1 MGADA
6 ARASLYTPEQMCL
19 NYRDLPTWEAVL
31 RPRAR
36 QEAVADDRRKP
47 AEGEQPVLAA
57 KGMFRSAFSFNQPG
71 LRGEIWGS
79 RAPSASLQISRS
91 QIWREAADRGRAVAA
106 SMASADRQA
115 ACTPQEPEVLVS
127 CCHGYWRHVKHI
139 VVAECSDCSDG
150 LMSSEEQLP
159 IPAL

>member
-1 MGADA
+1 
-6 ARASLYTPEQMCL
+6 MCL

-31 RPRAR
+31 RAEAR

-57 KGMFRSAFSFNQPG
+57 KGMFRSAFSFDQAG
-71 LRGEIWGS
+71 FRREIWGYM
-79 RAPSASLQISRS
+79 APSASLQISRS
-91 QIWREAADRGRAVAA
+91 QIWREVADRGRAVAA
-106 SMASADRQA
+106 SMASADLLA
-115 ACTPQEPEVLVS
+115 ACTPQELAVLVS
-127 CCHGYWRHVKHI
+127 CCHGYWRHVKRI
-139 VVAECSDCSDG
+139 VVPECSDCSGG